1 MPPNDNETVTAAG
14 MRREWEII
22 GAATTAIGFQLE
34 SDPASQAVK
43 DYIWQMGDPKGRK
56 LSPMPD
62 FVQTQQPD
70 HAELERLMVGV
81 ANASRAWPE
90 DKAAVV
96 RVIRRAFESE
106 RDRVG

>member
-1 MPPNDNETVTAAG
+1 VTTAEE
-14 MRREWEII
+14 RREWEII

-34 SDPASQAVK
+34 SDPASQAVS
-43 DYIWQMGDPKGRK
+43 DYIWRMCDPEGRR

-62 FVQTQQPD
+62 FVRTQQPD

-96 RVIRRAFESE
+96 RMIRRAFESE
-106 RDRVG
+106 RDRMG